1 MVHSLCAGGLPG
13 GGGGQTGS
21 PVPAEGRPGG
31 PGVSQ
36 GVGTGSPIRGR
47 HVSPGTPMSSSHPE
61 WDPDTQSMGQ
71 LGPEP
76 RSDLAPCRLGLPAP
90 PCPGWARQ
98 GSGQGVERVGVGRGP
113 LQHPVWRSG
122 CFLSWALVIVL
133 VWRVS
138 LSPWGQVAG
147 GWPSTLAFRPICVR
161 DCPGRGAG
169 GPRVAA
175 GMLCGPNTQHD
186 LTESTPS
193 GPPPLIFQGGGGLAR
208 PPRGSGD
215 GLAGGRSGYTLVAVA
230 GPPGPVA
237 PSCHLWVLGAGRVLI
252 RNAERALLA
261 PPGMSVGLVRAFG
274 G

>member
-61 WDPDTQSMGQ
+61 WDPDTQSVGQ

-138 LSPWGQVAG
+138 LSLLGARWQEAGPAPWPSVPSVSGTVLGGELGVPVWRPGCSVAPTPSMTSQSQPPPGLHPSSFKGVAG
-147 GWPSTLAFRPICVR
+147 SPVLREEVETGW
-161 DCPGRGAG
+161 
-169 GPRVAA
+169 RVAA
-175 GMLCGPNTQHD
+175 VG
-186 LTESTPS
+186 
-193 GPPPLIFQGGGGLAR
+193 
-208 PPRGSGD
+208 
-215 GLAGGRSGYTLVAVA
+215 TL
-230 GPPGPVA
+230 
-237 PSCHLWVLGAGRVLI
+237 
-252 RNAERALLA
+252 
-261 PPGMSVGLVRAFG
+261 
-274 G
+274 

>member
-138 LSPWGQVAG
+138 LSLLSDPLRLSAHLFSLPTKAFLLKVAVG
-147 GWPSTLAFRPICVR
+147 L
-161 DCPGRGAG
+161 
-169 GPRVAA
+169 
-175 GMLCGPNTQHD
+175 HD
-186 LTESTPS
+186 IKPS
-193 GPPPLIFQGGGGLAR
+193 GPLGPPL
-208 PPRGSGD
+208 P
-215 GLAGGRSGYTLVAVA
+215 
-230 GPPGPVA
+230 
-237 PSCHLWVLGAGRVLI
+237 W
-252 RNAERALLA
+252 
-261 PPGMSVGLVRAFG
+261 
-274 G
+274 